1 MQVLE
6 AQITVKGPHADID
19 GLRGLECMRSL
30 RVVVC
35 ALVGLLL
42 VGTGFAVLSVP
53 AVAAPPNAAAPVIC
67 AKTAADEASARR
79 MATRCQTRVEVMAAR
94 TERVQAFSNPD
105 GTMSMEASAAPR
117 RVHRPDGS
125 WANVDRKLRA
135 AGGRLAP
142 GATLADVSFSP
153 GGSGPMVL
161 LRRSGHTFSLDWPG
175 VLPAPTL
182 SGEIATYA
190 NVLPGVDLV
199 LRATT
204 SGFTHVL
211 VVRTAQAAANP
222 AVARIA
228 YRIGGDVTVAATA
241 KGLVVKAADATIL
254 ASAPTASMWDSSMRA
269 PAGSAAEKAGL
280 RPEASTVES
289 PGDAAARSTLG
300 LTVEAGA
307 LIVRADKAFL
317 TDPARALPI
326 YIDPSW
332 AENTS
337 NGAYWGYTMYPNTE
351 NSDGRAWVGLD
362 PWWGQVYRSTWEF
375 PTATGGISLVGKH
388 ILNAQFNITLSH
400 SYSCGQSPVYLW
412 WTDSIPYAGHV
423 PWAPNP
429 IGLVQEFWA
438 PSANKSGDVCP
449 VQPDVALGF
458 TGDNNELASYV
469 QSIVSAGWSSFGL
482 SLTAYDGNWNGE
494 YDLSRWKKFWP
505 DTATLVVNYNSYP
518 NGPANLQT
526 SPSSGCRSTA
536 GAADTASLPRVNALN
551 GGAGLVTK
559 AVSSDPDGGTVQTQF
574 EVWPK
579 ATKGSS
585 GQVFG
590 AMTSPPAAS
599 GTTFQATVPAASFAE
614 GGAYSWRA
622 ITFDGTDWSAWSP
635 WCEFVVDSIAPQP
648 PTVSTAPGNEL
659 NLAVAPA
666 VPAAP
671 AANVRVGR
679 PSTVTF
685 QPFGGTDAQI
695 AGYLYGVSTSGTATR
710 WAPADANGVAVVALE
725 PVVSGFTV
733 NKLTVLAVDRAGNRS
748 PLPSAG
754 YSYGFKANAAV
765 GWWRTSDTGTQLGDV
780 VTSAHPMTLYGTAS
794 VGYGTATFNGGQ
806 ARTTTSVL
814 QTNTSFTVA
823 AWVRVTNGSDW
834 RAIAS
839 QAGTTASGFYLQY
852 QPGTGKWRFALP
864 TADVVNPAFAEVY
877 SSQPGVLGTWTHVA
891 GVYDSAAGQIRLY
904 VNGVL
909 DATASY
915 AGPHWSATGAFRIGQ
930 TVWNGYTVNSFVGD
944 IADVRAWQTTL
955 DGPGIA
961 ALAKLPPA
969 ALQWGMDDPGA
980 SQLADTSGLAAV
992 HNGTLTGGAGMAP
1005 GNRGSALAVNGFS
1018 SGASTTGVVHTNGSF
1033 SVSAWV
1039 RINSLSL
1046 GYVNAVSGDG
1056 AVVGMFGLGVNP
1068 DNQWVFWMHS
1078 NDSVASSYAG
1088 ALAGSGPSPGVWA
1101 HLAGTYN
1108 VATGQ
1113 LALYINGTLAATAT
1127 MTTPWD
1133 ATQRFAVGF
1142 GRWDSADNYQ
1152 WQGDIDD
1159 VRAFQGVLSPTQI
1172 AHLAT
1177 L

>member
-1 MQVLE
+1 MV
-6 AQITVKGPHADID
+6 
-19 GLRGLECMRSL
+19 
-30 RVVVC
+30 
-35 ALVGLLL
+35 
-42 VGTGFAVLSVP
+42 SV
-53 AVAAPPNAAAPVIC
+53 
-67 AKTAADEASARR
+67 TS
-79 MATRCQTRVEVMAAR
+79 
-94 TERVQAFSNPD
+94 S
-105 GTMSMEASAAPR
+105 
-117 RVHRPDGS
+117 
-125 WANVDRKLRA
+125 
-135 AGGRLAP
+135 
-142 GATLADVSFSP
+142 
-153 GGSGPMVL
+153 
-161 LRRSGHTFSLDWPG
+161 SGHTLSLTWPSP
-175 VLPAPTL
+175 LPEPVV
-182 SGEIATYA
+182 SGDTATYA
-190 NVLPGVDLV
+190 NVLPDVDLV
-199 LRATT
+199 VRSTVT
-204 SGFTHVL
+204 GFTHLL
-211 VVRTAQAAANP
+211 VVRSAVAARNP
-222 AVARIA
+222 AVARAA
-228 YRIGGDVTVAATA
+228 YRLGGDTTVTADARGRLVA
-241 KGLVVKAADATIL
+241 KAADGTVVAT
-254 ASAPTASMWDSSMRA
+254 APTSTMWDSSTE
-269 PAGSAAEKAGL
+269 PVSAK
-280 RPEASTVES
+280 
-289 PGDAAARSTLG
+289 DAAALATSRGGGQVLSSAAGPGDRARRRNLAVA
-300 LTVEAGA
+300 VENGRLVVGA
-307 LIVRADKAFL
+307 DSSWL
-317 TDPARALPI
+317 TDPARRFPI

-332 AENTS
+332 DSNNTD
-337 NGAYWGYTMYPNTE
+337 GGWAWAYANYDNYD
-351 NSDGRAWVGLD
+351 NSDGKAWVGQD
-362 PWWGQVYRSTWEF
+362 PVNYTLYRSFFQF
-375 PTATGGISLVGKH
+375 PTSSAGVSLAGKH
-388 ILNAQFNITLSH
+388 ILDAQLNITLWH
-400 SYSCGQSPVYLW
+400 SWSCSDSPVALWLTDGFSTPRTGFSPGFNRYLD
-412 WTDSIPYAGHV
+412 TSYGHAHK
-423 PWAPNP
+423 PAEACGW
-429 IGLVQEFWA
+429 
-438 PSANKSGDVCP
+438 
-449 VQPDVALGF
+449 QPDMPMSFAGGMNYALQDAANGGWGTVDF
-458 TGDNNELASYV
+458 GLTAADPDWNNE
-469 QSIVSAGWSSFGL
+469 
-482 SLTAYDGNWNGE
+482 WNI
-494 YDLSRWKKFWP
+494 DRWKKFLP
-505 DTATLVVNYNSYP
+505 DTATLVVTYNSYP
-518 NGPANLQT
+518 NTPAALTT
-526 SPSSGCRSTA
+526 SLPSGCRSTA

-599 GTTFQATVPAASFAE
+599 GTTFQATVQAASFAE

-733 NKLTVLAVDRAGNRS
+733 NKLTVLAVDRGGNRS

-794 VGYGTATFNGGQ
+794 VGYGTATFNAGQ

-1056 AVVGMFGLGVNP
+1056 AVVGMFGLGINP

-1078 NDSVASSYAG
+1078 NDSVANSYAG
-1088 ALAGSGPSPGVWA
+1088 ALASSGPSPGVWA

-1113 LALYINGTLAATAT
+1113 LALYVNGTLAATTT
-1127 MTTPWD
+1127 MTSPWD

-1142 GRWDSADNYQ
+1142 GRWDGADNYQ
-1152 WQGDIDD
+1152 WQGDVDD
-1159 VRAFQGVLSPTQI
+1159 VRAFQGVLSPTHV
-1172 AHLAT
+1172 AYLAT